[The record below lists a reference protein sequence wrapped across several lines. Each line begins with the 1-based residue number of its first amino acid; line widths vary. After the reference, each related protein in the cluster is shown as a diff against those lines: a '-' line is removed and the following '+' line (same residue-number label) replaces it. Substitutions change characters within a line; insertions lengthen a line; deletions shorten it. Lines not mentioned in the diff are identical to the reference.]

1 MDEGYIKFRCHWI
14 NGALLPQERLK
25 DLIYWRNVL
34 YEKQLIGAYPSG
46 IGFGNISVRYQKD
59 QFIISGSA
67 TGNLEKLNEQH
78 FSLVSD
84 FDTTKNEL
92 HCFGPIKASSESMSH
107 GTIYRLDDS
116 FNAVIHIHN
125 PALWDRLLY
134 RVPTTKANVPYGTPE
149 MAGEIERLYKE
160 EDLSDRKIITMAGHK
175 EGIFTMGADLEEAGN
190 VLFGY
195 YDSLS

>member
-1 MDEGYIKFRCHWI
+1 MDEGYIKFICHWT
-14 NGALLPQERLK
+14 NGASLPRERLRG
-25 DLIYWRNVL
+25 LIYWRNVL

-84 FDTTKNEL
+84 FDISKNEL

-116 FNAVIHIHN
+116 FNAVMHIHN
-125 PALWDRLLY
+125 PALWNRLLY
-134 RVPTTKANVPYGTPE
+134 HVPTTKANVPYGTPE
-149 MAGEIERLYKE
+149 MAREIERLFRE
-160 EDLSDRKIITMAGHK
+160 ENLSDRKIITMAGHE
-175 EGIFTMGADLEEAGN
+175 EGIFTMGADLDEAGN
-190 VLFGY
+190 VLLGY
-195 YDSLS
+195 FNCLS